1 MQLAQAAGGDERPD
15 HLQQWDGLMQEL
27 SNPVAHL
34 MCVVNYKDGV
44 IIAGTDT
51 QRAVPAGFECSC
63 PSLGHQSFP
72 SAGTYA
78 KFFHVP
84 NSMRTD
90 YFPWNF
96 G

>member
-1 MQLAQAAGGDERPD
+1 
-15 HLQQWDGLMQEL
+15 MQEL

-84 NSMRTD
+84 NSMRTVFARPKHGILVKVGMVVLRCSTND
-90 YFPWNF
+90 VAV
-96 G
+96 